1 MIELDLHHFNEMV
14 EHGLRE
20 FPNEC
25 CGLLAGKDGVPVKVF
40 PMRNLDASPV
50 SYHLDPKEQLRVFD
64 EIDEAGWDLFAIY
77 HTHTHS
83 DAYPSDTDRNQ
94 AFYPDAYYMVLSLS
108 DRERPLLRAFRIL
121 EGDVSEEE
129 LKVA

>member
-1 MIELDLHHFNEMV
+1 MIELDLNHFNEMV

-50 SYHLDPKEQLRVFD
+50 SYHLDAKEQLQVFD
-64 EIDEAGWDLFAIY
+64 QIDESGWDLLAIY

-83 DAYPSDTDRNQ
+83 EAYPSDTDRNQ

-108 DRERPLLRAFRIL
+108 DRDRPVLRAFRIVDG
-121 EGDVSEEE
+121 EVSEEE

>member
-1 MIELDLHHFNEMV
+1 MIELDPLHFKEMV
-14 EHGLRE
+14 EHGFRE

-25 CGLLAGKDGVPVKVF
+25 CGLVAGKDGVPVKVF

-50 SYHLDPKEQLRVFD
+50 SYQLDPKEQLQVFN
-64 EIDEAGWDLFAIY
+64 EIDGSGWELFAIY

-83 DAYPSDTDRNQ
+83 EAYPSDTDRKQ

-108 DRERPLLRAFRIL
+108 DRERPDLRAFTIMDG
-121 EGDVSEEE
+121 EVTEEE
-129 LKVA
+129 LKVV

>member
-1 MIELDLHHFNEMV
+1 MIELDLNHFNEMV
-14 EHGLRE
+14 EHGFRE

-40 PMRNLDASPV
+40 PMRNLDASPA
-50 SYHLDPKEQLRVFD
+50 SYHLDPKEQLQVFD
-64 EIDEAGWDLFAIY
+64 QIDESGWDLLAIY

-83 DAYPSDTDRNQ
+83 EAYPSDTDRNQ

-108 DRERPLLRAFRIL
+108 DRERPVLRAFRIVDG
-121 EGDVSEEE
+121 EVSEEE

>member
-1 MIELDLHHFNEMV
+1 MIELDLNHFDEMV
-14 EHGLRE
+14 GHGLRE

-25 CGLLAGKDGVPVKVF
+25 CGLLASKDGAPVKVF

-50 SYHLDPKEQLRVFD
+50 SYQLDAKEQLRVFD
-64 EIDEAGWDLFAIY
+64 QIDDAGWDLFAIY

-83 DAYPSDTDRNQ
+83 EAYPSDTDRNQ

-108 DRERPLLRAFRIL
+108 DREHPVLRAFRIVD
-121 EGDVSEEE
+121 GDVSEEE
-129 LKVA
+129 LKVG